1 MVNAWDKFVIFS
13 GIIFHDGYEMLCY
26 GLEIVHSV
34 CRGNSPS
41 FNRCPIELNG
51 LAYVWQAVKW
61 PEAKRRSSVHLWDSQ
76 VGPFSSI
83 QLVQTPIF
91 IRLTPPWFF
100 GPCWIWRSKILRSE
114 SPGGWDNSQLTTG
127 RLGSMVSGR
136 KPWYIHGNYSHK
148 QKYPLH
154 TKIP

>member
-41 FNRCPIELNG
+41 FNRTIELNG
-51 LAYVWQAVKW
+51 LAYVWQAVKL

-76 VGPFSSI
+76 VGPS
-83 QLVQTPIF
+83 
-91 IRLTPPWFF
+91 WFF

-114 SPGGWDNSQLTTG
+114 SPVGWLRNSQLTTG
-127 RLGSMVSGR
+127 RLGSRWVVENHGISMVITRTNRNTLCIR
-136 KPWYIHGNYSHK
+136 KYHNRYIYIHTW
-148 QKYPLH
+148 L
-154 TKIP
+154 